1 MWDKRIEHVVA
12 SHLSKAFDRL
22 FGQAAVVLV
31 LFSSVWSNTA
41 MHNRKLFRSI
51 ILAMTPFFISSCGGD
66 EQSMAE
72 NPAPRL
78 VRTLVVGT
86 DNSTAWQE
94 FPGKVEALK
103 MAELSFRTSGELSAL
118 MAREGDE
125 IQEGDVVATLDDRDQ
140 KIRLRARE
148 KEFEQAN
155 ADYQR
160 GLSLID
166 SGSISRSDLQ
176 KLEALAST
184 AKSNF
189 EAAQRDLDGT
199 RLIAPFYGWIAMRH
213 VENFEEVS
221 AMERI
226 YTLQD
231 ISTLTVK
238 VDIPESIMIRA
249 RREANLKVSAL
260 FDAFPG
266 REFPL
271 TLNEV
276 ATRASAD
283 TNTFEV
289 TFALENFGDLNIL
302 PGMSAAV
309 RLQSPSMAAA
319 QDNLFAP
326 PAAILSDGQG
336 PYAFVAVASS
346 EGMANVELRRV
357 VVGALT
363 GAGLQITAGLS
374 PGDLLITAGMS
385 KLQNGM
391 PVRVQREVSE

>member
-1 MWDKRIEHVVA
+1 MSTRI
-12 SHLSKAFDRL
+12 LSRSF
-22 FGQAAVVLV
+22 VLV
-31 LFSSVWSNTA
+31 AIAALIFA
-41 MHNRKLFRSI
+41 
-51 ILAMTPFFISSCGGD
+51 CGGD
-66 EQSMAE
+66 GEPTAEQ
-72 NPAPRL
+72 PAPRL
-78 VRTLVVGT
+78 VRTMVVGT
-86 DNSTAWQE
+86 GTAAAWQD

-125 IQEGDVVATLDDRDQ
+125 IQQGDLVATLDDRDQ

-155 ADYQR
+155 DDYQR

-166 SGSISRSDLQ
+166 RGSISRSDLQ
-176 KLEALAST
+176 KLEASAST

-189 EAAQRDLDGT
+189 EGAQRDLEAT
-199 RLIAPFYGWIAMRH
+199 RLIAPFHGWIAMRH

-238 VDIPESIMIRA
+238 VDIPESVMIRA
-249 RREANLKVSAL
+249 RRETNLKVTAL

-266 REFPL
+266 RAFPL
-271 TLNEV
+271 TLDEV
-276 ATRASAD
+276 ATRASPD

-289 TFALENFGDLNIL
+289 TFALQNFGELNIL

-309 RLQSPSMAAA
+309 RLQTPSMGATEEK
-319 QDNLFAP
+319 LFAP

-336 PYAFVAVASS
+336 PYAFVAITSS
-346 EGMANVELRRV
+346 DQTATVELRRLS
-357 VVGALT
+357 VGALT
-363 GAGLQITAGLS
+363 GAGLQIMAGLS
-374 PGDLLITAGMS
+374 AGDLLITAGMS
-385 KLQNGM
+385 KLQDGM
-391 PVRVQREVSE
+391 QVRVQREASE